1 MFNPFVNDLN
11 ELSDQELENKTIELS
26 KKYWQTQNPDVRV
39 QIQTVLNMYRE
50 ELKVRRA
57 QEKVKNQD
65 NDDNSLDNLINIS

>member
-11 ELSDQELENKTIELS
+11 ELSDQELEKKAIELS

-39 QIQTVLNMYRE
+39 QVQTVLNMYRE

-65 NDDNSLDNLINIS
+65 NDDNSLDNLNNIS

>member
-1 MFNPFVNDLN
+1 MSQSFVNDSN

-39 QIQTVLNMYRE
+39 QIPNLLNMYRE

-65 NDDNSLDNLINIS
+65 NDDNSGRPINIR

>member
-11 ELSDQELENKTIELS
+11 ELSAQELENKAIELS

-39 QIQTVLNMYRE
+39 QIQNVLNMYRE

>member
-57 QEKVKNQD
+57 QEKVKNKD
-65 NDDNSLDNLINIS
+65 NDDNSIDNHINIS

>member
-11 ELSDQELENKTIELS
+11 ELSDQELENKTIEPQ
-26 KKYWQTQNPDVRV
+26 KYWQTQNPDVRV

>member
-65 NDDNSLDNLINIS
+65 NDNNSLDNLINIS